1 MATSQRKMAIVTF
14 FMVMIAITTI
24 IAVAEGVVRLRQFL
38 KYGHAGAVQDIY
50 YTDPSMNLR
59 VLIPNLKQSNIQ
71 INSIGFRCPELANP
85 KPVSAVRLAFLG
97 GSTTFCAE
105 VSSNEMTWPHLVWK
119 QIQEAKP
126 DIQFDYVN
134 VATPGYTLLSSLKCL
149 RYRLK
154 PLEPDIIVIYHA
166 TNDLCKDS
174 RELAIKQGIIS
185 QDDID
190 DRESWLSSYSLLWL
204 ILEKNFKIMK
214 IQKEID
220 TQPKLEFDP
229 ESLSKNFRE
238 RLTALVTESRKT
250 AKLVALATFSC
261 RIRHEQTSEEQL
273 KAANTA
279 LYYMPYM
286 SMEGMLKG
294 YEEYNRIIR
303 EVASETGALL
313 IEKEMS
319 IPADDL
325 HFNDSVHFKDP
336 GSRLMA
342 KRISDALL
350 NSADLI
356 SVVQQQ
362 STKQIH
368 NQ

>member
-14 FMVMIAITTI
+14 FLVMIAITTI
-24 IAVAEGVVRLRQFL
+24 IAMAEGFVRFRQFL

-59 VLIPNLKQSNIQ
+59 VLIPNIKQSNIQ
-71 INSIGFRCPELANP
+71 INSIGFRSPELANP
-85 KPVSAVRLAFLG
+85 KPVSTVRLAFLG

-126 DIQFDYVN
+126 DIPFDYVN
-134 VATPGYTLLSSLKCL
+134 AATPGYTLLSSLRCL
-149 RYRLK
+149 KYRVK
-154 PLEPDIIVIYHA
+154 PLEPDIIVIYHS

-174 RELAIKQGIIS
+174 RELAMKQGIIS
-185 QDDID
+185 QEDID
-190 DRESWLSSYSLLWL
+190 DRESWLSKYSLLWL
-204 ILEKNFKIMK
+204 ILEKNFKIKK

-220 TQPKLEFDP
+220 TQPKLKFNP

-238 RLTALVTESRKT
+238 RLKSLVTESRKT

-261 RIRHEQTSEEQL
+261 RIRQEQTFKEQL

-286 SMEGMLKG
+286 SMEGILTG

-303 EVASETGALL
+303 EVAKETGTLL
-313 IEKEMS
+313 IEEEMS
-319 IPADDL
+319 IPADDR

-350 NSADLI
+350 NSAGLASAI
-356 SVVQQQ
+356 QQ
-362 STKQIH
+362 SKQAH